1 MTLINNKNYNRDLSW
16 LRFNHRVLQ
25 EAADSRNPLYERIK
39 FIAIY
44 SSNLDEFFKVR
55 VSDIRQIKSLNK
67 KLRKKLITNPNK
79 LLKKIKKQVDLQGD
93 ELGEIFGNQIIP
105 ELKYNGIDLISYS
118 EFDNKQKEFVVDY
131 FESQLKAKVNIKK
144 SLHAK
149 EAHLYVEN
157 EKLYLISL
165 DINKELV
172 WVKIPDEIDRFVEL
186 PKNDARFKIT
196 FIDDILKYYL
206 SEQFPDKFYSV
217 KVSRDAELY
226 LENEYSGNLL
236 DKIKSSLS
244 KRDTGQVT
252 RAIVENKI
260 PEDLLIAFKETLE
273 INETDIVRGG
283 VHHNLKDLFAFPNP
297 TGKKLSLDILKP
309 KRQKAF
315 SDFDSLFIAIT
326 KKDRLLYFPYESF
339 EDVIQFVQQAA
350 YDAHVTVIKMTLYRI
365 SKDSAIANA
374 LLSALEKGKKVFVFI
389 ETKARFDEA
398 NNIRWGKKLEDK
410 GANVIYSYPG
420 IKVHSKIMYIERN
433 EQSGTNA
440 YGYIGTGNFNEK
452 TSRIYTDFG
461 LMTANKQIT
470 KEISHVFHVLER
482 TIIIPKSK
490 MLMISPFTTR
500 SKFTTLIENEIENTN
515 NGIDAYIILKLNSLQ
530 DPMLINLLYKA
541 STAGVKIRILVRGIC
556 CLVPGIKG
564 QSDNIY
570 ITSIVDRFLEH
581 ARVYIFANGGKELMY
596 MGSADLMTRNIDH
609 RIEVITPILDP
620 DNYVKMRKAVQLQ
633 LDDLV
638 KARII
643 DGLQKNKYVTSND
656 TGLSSQLKTYE
667 QLV

>member
-1 MTLINNKNYNRDLSW
+1 MSLISNQNYNRDLSW

-25 EAADSRNPLYERIK
+25 EAADSRNLLYERIK
-39 FIAIY
+39 FLAIY

-55 VSDIRQIKSLNK
+55 VSDIRQIRSLKK
-67 KLRKKLITNPNK
+67 KLRKKLITSPNK
-79 LLKKIKKQVDLQGD
+79 LLKEIKKQVDLQGD
-93 ELGEIFGNQIIP
+93 EFGEIFGNQILP
-105 ELKYNGIDLISYS
+105 ELKNIGVDLISYS
-118 EFDNKQKEFVVDY
+118 EFDTNQKEFAKDY
-131 FESQLKAKVNIKK
+131 FKSQLKTKVIIK
-144 SLHAK
+144 SGFHEG

-165 DINKELV
+165 NENKEIV
-172 WVKIPDEIDRFVEL
+172 WVNIPDEVDRFVEL
-186 PKNDARFKIT
+186 PCKGARYKIT

-206 SEQFPDKFYSV
+206 SEQFADKFYSV
-217 KVSRDAELY
+217 KVSKDAELY

-252 RAIVENKI
+252 RALVENEI
-260 PEDLLIAFKETLE
+260 PEDLLIAFKESLE

-283 VHHNLKDLFAFPNP
+283 VHHNLKDLFSFPNP
-297 TGKKLSLDILKP
+297 TEKKVSSAELVPI
-309 KRQKAF
+309 RQKEF
-315 SDFDSLFIAIT
+315 SDFDSIFKAIT
-326 KKDRLLYFPYESF
+326 KKERLLYFPYESF
-339 EDVIQFVQQAA
+339 EEVIQFVQQAA
-350 YDAHVTVIKMTLYRI
+350 SDEHVTDIKITLYRI
-365 SKDSAIANA
+365 SKESAIANA

-398 NNIRWGKKLEDK
+398 NNIKWGKKLEDK
-410 GANVIYSYPG
+410 GANVLYSYPG
-420 IKVHSKIMYIERN
+420 IKVHSKIMYVERN
-433 EQSGTNA
+433 EQSGIKA

-452 TSRIYTDFG
+452 TSKIYTDFG
-461 LMTANKQIT
+461 LMTANKKIT
-470 KEISHVFHVLER
+470 NEISRVFQVLER
-482 TIIIPKSK
+482 KIIIPKTK

-500 SKFTTLIENEIENTN
+500 SKFAALIENEIANISSGNE
-515 NGIDAYIILKLNSLQ
+515 AYIILKLNSLQ
-530 DPMLINLLYKA
+530 DPELINLLYKA

-570 ITSIVDRFLEH
+570 VTSIIDRFLEH

-620 DNYVKMRKAVQLQ
+620 DNYAKMRNAVQLQ

-638 KARII
+638 KSRII
-643 DGLQKNKYVTSND
+643 DSLQNNRYVKSNEI
-656 TGLSSQLKTYE
+656 GLSSQLKTYS
-667 QLV
+667 QIQ